1 MTSQALKYDV
11 ITYTQYEGLICKIA
25 PLRKKRISET
35 PEIQIGCCSGNPG
48 QKHHS
53 GSSYDLF

>member
-25 PLRKKRISET
+25 PLRKNVSVRHLKS
-35 PEIQIGCCSGNPG
+35 
-48 QKHHS
+48 K
-53 GSSYDLF
+53 